1 MKKHIIIMAAFLSVA
16 GISLAQEATE
26 ATAAAPAE
34 NKPVRHTF
42 ENQVLINNQTVEV
55 PNLHTLDFV
64 IQHRFGLLENG
75 EDDFWGLYAPS
86 NIRLGLTYSFLD
98 NLAVGLGATKSKHLY
113 DLNWKYVLVRQ
124 TKPKGIPVTISYYG
138 DVARASGDK
147 ENFLNQDNAYKAGNR
162 FTWFHELMIA
172 RKVNS
177 HLSLQAAGTYSYIN
191 MIDSTTGMKEHG
203 NLGLSF
209 LGRYQFSPQSS
220 VIVDFDLPLTTYE
233 VTTITEED
241 ANRKVELTKNYPVYN
256 FGIGYEVSTSS
267 HQFQIFVCSN
277 GSIISQEYR
286 VYNQNDFFK
295 GDLLIG
301 FNITRQWG
309 F

>member
-16 GISLAQEATE
+16 GIALAQEATE

-124 TKPKGIPVTISYYG
+124 TKPKGVPVTISYYG
-138 DVARASGDK
+138 DLARASGDK
-147 ENFLNQDNAYKAGNR
+147 DNFLNQDNTYKSGNR

-177 HLSLQAAGTYSYIN
+177 HLSLQAAGTYSYFN
-191 MIDSTTGMKEHG
+191 MVDSTTGMSEHG
-203 NLGLSF
+203 YLGLSF

-220 VIVDFDLPLTTYE
+220 VIVDFDLPLTTYD
-233 VTTITEED
+233 VTTVTEED
-241 ANRKVELTKNYPVYN
+241 ANHKVELTKHYPTYN

-277 GSIISQEYR
+277 GAIINQEYR